1 MDIRL
6 VLDSLPVDN
15 WLSDIHDMQEQ
26 YAISADREGRER
38 ESGTLQLHFREK
50 ELFGFRMFQHL
61 RHPNP

>member
-1 MDIRL
+1 
-6 VLDSLPVDN
+6 
-15 WLSDIHDMQEQ
+15 MQEQ